1 VVPQTLAFDMYKV
14 RLASLSSQSL
24 LHGKITCSVLISNW
38 LQGPGTLD
46 AEMDPHV
53 ALFRSIDRCFRTLG
67 SWHQRAERLQCG
79 ERRVIRVSDPSA
91 AAHAARLIAQA
102 PGDRLT
108 ERESKAILD
117 LYGVPTVPEI
127 AADSVESAL
136 AAAARL
142 GFPLAL
148 KVESPD
154 IAHKTEAGV
163 VALNVR
169 SETELRAAYDR
180 IMANGREFAP
190 QGRIN
195 GVLVQPMVS
204 AGIELVVGVRVD
216 PMLGPL
222 IVVGFGGV
230 LVELLRDSA
239 VDLAPINVDE
249 AKIMLRKLKGSALF
263 DGFRGAPAVD
273 LQRLVDIIVRVSEF
287 ASDQQDKIT
296 EVDINPI
303 ICSHSQLIAVDALI
317 VRAYTSVPHPTR
329 S

>member
-1 VVPQTLAFDMYKV
+1 
-14 RLASLSSQSL
+14 QSL

-53 ALFRSIDRCFRTLG
+53 ALFRSIDRCFRTLA
-67 SWHQRAERLQCG
+67 SWHQRAERLQRG

-102 PGDRLT
+102 PSDRLT

-127 AADSVESAL
+127 TADSVESAL
-136 AAAARL
+136 GAAARL

-148 KVESPD
+148 KVESSD

-163 VALNVR
+163 VALNVG
-169 SETELRAAYDR
+169 SETELRVAYDR
-180 IMANGREFAP
+180 ITANAREFAP
-190 QGRIN
+190 RGRIN

-216 PMLGPL
+216 PLLGPL

-273 LQRLVDIIVRVSEF
+273 LQRLADIIVRVSEF
-287 ASDQQDKIT
+287 ASDQQEKIT
-296 EVDINPI
+296 EIDINPI
-303 ICSHSQLIAVDALI
+303 ICTHSQLIAVDALI